1 MLSAELINDLI
12 PPLKLSDSGDRA
24 LMLMNDFKVSHLPV
38 VDKTLFLGILSE
50 DDVLEMDDPDAQIS
64 TIPLKFTHTF
74 IHGWQHLYDAMKLM
88 SSNKLSIVPILDD
101 KEQYLGLLSINS
113 LMSNF
118 SDMASVSNPGAIIEL
133 EIDQHNY
140 SLSEIAR
147 IVESNDAHILS
158 SYINSTS
165 DSSKIEVT
173 IKIDKEDVS
182 GILQTFQRFNY
193 VAHSFY
199 QEKHDN
205 DDTMNRF
212 DSFMKYLNI

>member
-12 PPLKLSDSGDRA
+12 PPLKIADSGERA
-24 LMLMNDFKVSHLPV
+24 LLLMNDFKVSHLPV
-38 VDKTLFLGILSE
+38 VEKNNFLGIISE
-50 DDVLEMDDPDAQIS
+50 DDILEMQDTDDAIS
-64 TIPLKFTHTF
+64 TIPLNFTHTF

-88 SSNKLSIVPILDD
+88 SVNKLSVVPILDD
-101 KEQYLGLLSINS
+101 KEQYLGLISTHS
-113 LMSNF
+113 LISYF
-118 SDMASVSNPGAIIEL
+118 AEMASVTNPGAIIEL
-133 EIDQHNY
+133 EIAQHNY

-158 SYINSTS
+158 SYINSSS

-199 QEKHDN
+199 QDKQDN

>member
-1 MLSAELINDLI
+1 
-12 PPLKLSDSGDRA
+12 
-24 LMLMNDFKVSHLPV
+24 
-38 VDKTLFLGILSE
+38 
-50 DDVLEMDDPDAQIS
+50 
-64 TIPLKFTHTF
+64 
-74 IHGWQHLYDAMKLM
+74 
-88 SSNKLSIVPILDD
+88 
-101 KEQYLGLLSINS
+101 
-113 LMSNF
+113 
-118 SDMASVSNPGAIIEL
+118 MASVTNPGAIIEL
-133 EIDQHNY
+133 EIAQHNY

-158 SYINSTS
+158 SYINSSS

-199 QEKHDN
+199 QDKQDN

>member
-12 PPLKLSDSGDRA
+12 PPLKTTDSGDRA
-24 LMLMNDFKVSHLPV
+24 LLLMNDFKVSHLPV
-38 VDKTLFLGILSE
+38 VEKNNFLGIISE
-50 DDVLEMDDPDAQIS
+50 DDILEMEDSDNEIS
-64 TIPLKFTHTF
+64 TIPLNFTHTF

-88 SSNKLSIVPILDD
+88 SANKLTVVPILDD
-101 KEQYLGLLSINS
+101 KEQYLGLISTQSLINY
-113 LMSNF
+113 F
-118 SDMASVSNPGAIIEL
+118 AEMASVSNPGAIIEL
-133 EIDQHNY
+133 EIALHNY

-158 SYINSTS
+158 SYINSSS

-182 GILQTFQRFNY
+182 GILQTFQRFKY
-193 VAHSFY
+193 VARSFY
-199 QEKHDN
+199 QDKQDN